1 METQLRGKSRDNRL
15 ENRKIGQ
22 EPCSGLEKLT
32 KQKNHL
38 QVPSDLEYNAEVLS
52 WFDRLPHGTIDNET
66 WIKCKTAL
74 AEGWTNAARHGH
86 KDLPRETPIDIEV
99 AILPQ
104 SIEIKIFDRG
114 PGFYFASKLQERKA
128 KNNPDDLKPGGRG
141 LLLMEQIADKL
152 SYTRTRDNR
161 NCLYMVKHCQIDRE
175 GTDARCR

>member
-1 METQLRGKSRDNRL
+1 M
-15 ENRKIGQ
+15 
-22 EPCSGLEKLT
+22 EKLT

-114 PGFYFASKLQERKA
+114 PGFYFAGKLQERKA
-128 KNNPDDLKPGGRG
+128 QIKPKDDLGGRG
-141 LLLMEQIADKL
+141 LLLIAEIADRL
-152 SYTRTRDNR
+152 SYTRTSDRR
-161 NCLYMVKHCQIDRE
+161 NCLYMVKHYQIDRE
-175 GTDARCR
+175 EIDARCR